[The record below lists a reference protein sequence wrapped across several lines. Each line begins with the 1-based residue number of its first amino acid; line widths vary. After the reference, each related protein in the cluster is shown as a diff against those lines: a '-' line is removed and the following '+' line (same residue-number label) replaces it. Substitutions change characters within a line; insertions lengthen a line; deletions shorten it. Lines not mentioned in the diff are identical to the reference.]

1 MIKIQTYNNIAPAGL
16 ACFPADEYEVGP
28 AIDSPDAILLRSHKL
43 HGMEIPESL
52 VAVARAGAGV
62 NNIPIDALTEE
73 GIVVFNTPGGNA
85 NAVKELVTAS
95 LLLGSRDILGGSNY
109 VQSLGEI
116 SDPAELSARLEQDK
130 KQFTGSEI
138 AGKVLGVVG
147 LGAIGSMVA
156 NLALELGMKVKG
168 YDPAISVDAAWRLS
182 SRVQK
187 MDSLDAL
194 LKESDIVTL
203 HIPENEKTRNLIDAG
218 MLAKFRDGA
227 RLLNFAREQVVD
239 IQAVISAL
247 DSGKLAGY
255 VTDFP
260 VPDLLGRKDALML
273 PHIGASTRE
282 AEENCAV
289 TAANQLI
296 EFLRNGNIE
305 NSVNFPRTRM
315 SRNGGYRITFSNRN
329 IPAVLGTVLNVLADR
344 SINIIDMVNMS
355 QGEVA
360 YSIIDV
366 ETEPSENVIREIRAA
381 EGVIRVRVV

>member
-1 MIKIQTYNNIAPAGL
+1 L
-16 ACFPADEYEVGP
+16 
-28 AIDSPDAILLRSHKL
+28 
-43 HGMEIPESL
+43 IP
-52 VAVARAGAGV
+52 
-62 NNIPIDALTEE
+62 
-73 GIVVFNTPGGNA
+73 
-85 NAVKELVTAS
+85 
-95 LLLGSRDILGGSNY
+95 
-109 VQSLGEI
+109 
-116 SDPAELSARLEQDK
+116 
-130 KQFTGSEI
+130 
-138 AGKVLGVVG
+138 
-147 LGAIGSMVA
+147 
-156 NLALELGMKVKG
+156 
-168 YDPAISVDAAWRLS
+168 
-182 SRVQK
+182 
-187 MDSLDAL
+187 
-194 LKESDIVTL
+194 
-203 HIPENEKTRNLIDAG
+203 
-218 MLAKFRDGA
+218 
-227 RLLNFAREQVVD
+227 EQVVD

-247 DSGKLAGY
+247 DSGKLAGYVTDFPAGY